1 MNSINGKTILFIGGA
16 RSGKSALAEKI
27 AAKYSEVA
35 YVATAKA
42 IDNEMKDR
50 IKKHRESRPSK
61 WVTFEVDGKLED
73 SLVAACQK
81 AEAVIVDCLTI
92 YVARRM
98 EKTLDD
104 DEIVNEVASA
114 VEKAKSAGKT
124 VMFVSNEV
132 GLGIVPDY
140 PVGRRYR
147 DLMGLTNQKVAELA
161 DHVLF
166 TMAGLTVDIKAID
179 IDFL

>member
-1 MNSINGKTILFIGGA
+1 MHKIDGKTMLFIGGA
-16 RSGKSALAEKI
+16 RSGKSALAERI
-27 AAKYSEVA
+27 AANYSDVA
-35 YVATAKA
+35 YIATAKA
-42 IDNEMKDR
+42 IDKEMKER

-73 SLVAACQK
+73 PLAEACRE

-98 EKTLDD
+98 EKTVDD
-104 DEIVNEVASA
+104 DEILNEVASA
-114 VEKAKSAGKT
+114 VERAKASGKT
-124 VMFVSNEV
+124 VLFVSNEV
-132 GLGIVPDY
+132 GLGLVPEY

-166 TMAGLTVDIKAID
+166 TIAGLTIDIKAID
-179 IDFL
+179 MDFV

>member
-1 MNSINGKTILFIGGA
+1 MNNIDGKVILFIGGA

-27 AAKYSEVA
+27 ASNYSNVA

-42 IDNEMKDR
+42 IDKEMEER
-50 IKKHRESRPSK
+50 IKKHRDSRPSK

-73 SLVAACQK
+73 SLVEACRE

-98 EKTLDD
+98 EKIVDD
-104 DEIVNEVASA
+104 DEIVSEVAFA

-147 DLMGLTNQKVAELA
+147 DLMGITNQKVAGLA

-166 TMAGLTVDIKAID
+166 TIAGLTIDVKAID
-179 IDFL
+179 TGFA

>member
-1 MNSINGKTILFIGGA
+1 MISIDGKTILFIGGA

-27 AAKYSEVA
+27 ASNYSNVA
-35 YVATAKA
+35 YLATAKA
-42 IDNEMKDR
+42 IDKEMEER
-50 IKKHRESRPSK
+50 IKKHRNSRPSK
-61 WVTFEVDGKLED
+61 WATFEVDGKLED
-73 SLVAACQK
+73 SLIEACK
-81 AEAVIVDCLTI
+81 EAEAVIVDCLTI

-98 EKTLDD
+98 EKTVDD

-114 VEKAKSAGKT
+114 VKKAKSAGKT
-124 VMFVSNEV
+124 IMLVSNEV

-147 DLMGLTNQKVAELA
+147 DLMGTTNQKVAKLA

-166 TMAGLTVDIKAID
+166 TVAGLTVDIKAINV
-179 IDFL
+179 DFF